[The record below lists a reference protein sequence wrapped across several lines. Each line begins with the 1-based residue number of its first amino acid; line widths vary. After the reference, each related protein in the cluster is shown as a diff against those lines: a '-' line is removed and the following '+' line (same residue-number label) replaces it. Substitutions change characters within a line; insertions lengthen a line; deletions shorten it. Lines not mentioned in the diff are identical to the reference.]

1 VSFVSY
7 YAAVKSRSEVTI
19 MKIAIAAIKGGVGKT
34 TLTFCLAAI
43 LSQMGKKVLCLDL
56 DHQGD
61 LSAAMGASKDDSEP
75 SLGQILHAPKREQA
89 EMLAKGIID
98 IPGCC
103 HLITPGS
110 NLGSYQ
116 AEIENGLSSESR
128 LADALNGFDNAY
140 ENYDYVLL
148 DTPKGEGLFT
158 KNALVACDNVII
170 PVQTEYFALKNI
182 PELLGLISQI
192 ADRANP
198 GVFVSAMVPSR
209 MKQTSLHKSI
219 HEQLLAWD
227 VREQLPYQ
235 RELAWIAPPIR
246 DLTIYA
252 ELSAQ
257 GESLY
262 TYSGVKKEH
271 RAPFIAIAE
280 HLELMKS
287 NGVQHEVTAVG

>member
-1 VSFVSY
+1 M
-7 YAAVKSRSEVTI
+7 I
-19 MKIAIAAIKGGVGKT
+19 IAIAAIKGGVGKT
-34 TLTFCLAAI
+34 TLTFCLAAT
-43 LSQMGKKVLCLDL
+43 LVEMGKKVLCLDL

-61 LSAAMGASKDDSEP
+61 LSAALGAGKDDSEP
-75 SLGQILHAPKREQA
+75 TLGQILYAPKREQA
-89 EMLAKGIID
+89 EMLARGIID

-103 HLITPGS
+103 HLVTPGS
-110 NLGSYQ
+110 ELGSYQ
-116 AEIENGLSSESR
+116 SEIENGLASESR
-128 LADALNGFDNAY
+128 LADALAGFNKAY

-158 KNALVACDNVII
+158 KNALVACDNVIV

-182 PELLGLISQI
+182 PELLGLIGQI

-198 GVFVSAMVPSR
+198 SVFVSALVPSR

-219 HEQLLAWD
+219 HEQLLGWD
-227 VREQLPYQ
+227 VREQLPHQ
-235 RELAWIAPPIR
+235 TQASWVAPPIR
-246 DLTIYA
+246 DLTIYS

-262 TYSGVKKEH
+262 TYPGVKKMH

-280 HLELMKS
+280 YLERIAGQS
-287 NGVQHEVTAVG
+287 IQREVEAVG

>member
-1 VSFVSY
+1 M
-7 YAAVKSRSEVTI
+7 I
-19 MKIAIAAIKGGVGKT
+19 IAIAAIKGGVGKT
-34 TLTFCLAAI
+34 TLTFCLAAT
-43 LSQMGKKVLCLDL
+43 LSEMGKKVLCLDL

-61 LSAAMGASKDDSEP
+61 LSAALGASKDDSEP
-75 SLGQILHAPKREQA
+75 TLGQILYAPKREQA
-89 EMLAKGIID
+89 EMLARGIID

-103 HLITPGS
+103 HLVTPGS
-110 NLGSYQ
+110 DLGSYQ
-116 AEIENGLSSESR
+116 SEIENGLASESR
-128 LADALNGFDNAY
+128 LADALAGFNKAY

-158 KNALVACDNVII
+158 KNALVACDNVIV

-198 GVFVSAMVPSR
+198 SVSVSALVPSR

-219 HEQLLAWD
+219 HKQLLEWD
-227 VREQLPYQ
+227 VREQLPHQ
-235 RELAWIAPPIR
+235 NQASWVAPPIR

-262 TYSGVKKEH
+262 TYPGVKEMH

-280 HLELMKS
+280 YLEAIASQNVKR
-287 NGVQHEVTAVG
+287 EVEAVG

>member
-1 VSFVSY
+1 M
-7 YAAVKSRSEVTI
+7 I
-19 MKIAIAAIKGGVGKT
+19 IAIAAIKGGVGKT
-34 TLTFCLAAI
+34 TLTFCLAAT
-43 LSQMGKKVLCLDL
+43 LSAMGKRVLCLDL

-61 LSAAMGASKDDSEP
+61 LSAALGASKDDSEP
-75 SLGQILHAPKREQA
+75 SLGQVLYAPKREQA
-89 EMLAKGIID
+89 AMLAHGIID
-98 IPGCC
+98 VPGCC

-110 NLGSYQ
+110 DLGSYQ
-116 AEIENGLSSESR
+116 SEIENGLSSESR
-128 LADALNGFDNAY
+128 LADALSGFNSAY

-182 PELLGLISQI
+182 PELLGLIGQI

-198 GVFVSAMVPSR
+198 NVSVSALVPSR

-219 HEQLLAWD
+219 YKQLTDWD
-227 VREQLPYQ
+227 VRKQLPHQ
-235 RELAWIAPPIR
+235 KEAAWLAPPIK

-257 GESLY
+257 AESLY
-262 TYSGVKKEH
+262 SYLGVKKVH
-271 RAPFIAIAE
+271 RDPFIEIAE
-280 HLELMKS
+280 HLEELRSQS
-287 NGVQHEVTAVG
+287 NRSEVMVVG

>member
-1 VSFVSY
+1 M
-7 YAAVKSRSEVTI
+7 I
-19 MKIAIAAIKGGVGKT
+19 IAIAAIKGGVGKT
-34 TLTFCLAAI
+34 TLTFCLAAT
-43 LSQMGKKVLCLDL
+43 LSKMGKKVLCLDL

-61 LSAAMGASKDDSEP
+61 LSAALGAGKDDSAP
-75 SLGQILHAPKREQA
+75 TLGQILYAPKREQA
-89 EMLAKGIID
+89 AMFARGIID

-116 AEIENGLSSESR
+116 AEIENGLASENR
-128 LADALNGFDNAY
+128 LADALAVFNKAY

-158 KNALVACDNVII
+158 KNALVACDNVIV

-182 PELLGLISQI
+182 PELLTLIGQI

-198 GVFVSAMVPSR
+198 NVSVSALVPSR
-209 MKQTSLHKSI
+209 VKQTSLHKSI
-219 HEQLLAWD
+219 HEQLLEWD
-227 VREQLPYQ
+227 VREQLPHQ
-235 RELAWIAPPIR
+235 EQKAWVSPPIR
-246 DLTIYA
+246 DLTVYA

-262 TYSGVKKEH
+262 TYAGVKKAH

-280 HLELMKS
+280 HLESLNTQS
-287 NGVQHEVTAVG
+287 LQREVEAVG

>member
-1 VSFVSY
+1 M
-7 YAAVKSRSEVTI
+7 I
-19 MKIAIAAIKGGVGKT
+19 IAIAAIKGGVGKT
-34 TLTFCLAAI
+34 TLTFCLAAT

-61 LSAAMGASKDDSEP
+61 LSAALGASKDDSDP
-75 SLGQILHAPKREQA
+75 TLGQILYAPKREQA
-89 EMLAKGIID
+89 EMLARGVID

-116 AEIENGLSSESR
+116 SEIENGLASESR
-128 LADALNGFDNAY
+128 LADALSGFNSAY

-158 KNALVACDNVII
+158 KNALVACDNVIV

-182 PELLGLISQI
+182 PELLGLIGQI

-198 GVFVSAMVPSR
+198 NVSVSALVPSR
-209 MKQTSLHKSI
+209 VKQTSLHKSI
-219 HEQLLAWD
+219 HDQLLAWD
-227 VREQLPYQ
+227 VREQLPHQ
-235 RELAWIAPPIR
+235 KQKAWVSPPIR
-246 DLTIYA
+246 DLTMYA

-262 TYSGVKKEH
+262 TYPGVKKMH
-271 RAPFIAIAE
+271 RAPFVAIAE
-280 HLELMKS
+280 HLEEINDQK
-287 NGVQHEVTAVG
+287 NQHEVAAVG

>member
-1 VSFVSY
+1 M
-7 YAAVKSRSEVTI
+7 I
-19 MKIAIAAIKGGVGKT
+19 IAIAAIKGGVGKT
-34 TLTFCLAAI
+34 TLTFCLAAT

-61 LSAAMGASKDDSEP
+61 LSAAFGAGKDDSEP
-75 SLGQILHAPKREQA
+75 TLGQILYAPKREQA
-89 EMLAKGIID
+89 EMLARGIID

-110 NLGSYQ
+110 DLGSYQ
-116 AEIENGLSSESR
+116 AEIENGLASENR
-128 LADALNGFDNAY
+128 LADALAGFESTY
-140 ENYDYVLL
+140 ENYDYILL

-158 KNALVACDNVII
+158 KNALVACENVII

-182 PELLGLISQI
+182 PELLGLVGQI

-198 GVFVSAMVPSR
+198 NITVSALVPSR

-219 HEQLLAWD
+219 HAQLVEWD
-227 VREQLPYQ
+227 VREQLPHQ
-235 RELAWIAPPIR
+235 KEAAWVAPPIK

-262 TYSGVKKEH
+262 TYAGVKKAH
-271 RAPFIAIAE
+271 RAPFVEIAK
-280 HLELMKS
+280 HLEAMKGQDIS
-287 NGVQHEVTAVG
+287 PEVAAVG

>member
-1 VSFVSY
+1 M
-7 YAAVKSRSEVTI
+7 I
-19 MKIAIAAIKGGVGKT
+19 IAIAAIKGGVGKT
-34 TLTFCLAAI
+34 TLTFCLAAT
-43 LSQMGKKVLCLDL
+43 LYKMGKKVLCLDL

-61 LSAAMGASKDDSEP
+61 LSAALGASKDDSAP
-75 SLGQILHAPKREQA
+75 TLGQILYAPKREQA
-89 EMLAKGIID
+89 AMFARGIID

-116 AEIENGLSSESR
+116 AEIENGLASENR
-128 LADALNGFDNAY
+128 LADALAVFNKAY

-158 KNALVACDNVII
+158 KNALVACDNVIV

-182 PELLGLISQI
+182 PELLALIGQI

-198 GVFVSAMVPSR
+198 NISVSALVPSR
-209 MKQTSLHKSI
+209 VKQTSLHKSI
-219 HEQLLAWD
+219 HEQLLEWD
-227 VREQLPYQ
+227 VREQLPHQ
-235 RELAWIAPPIR
+235 EQKAWVSPPIR
-246 DLTIYA
+246 DLTVYA

-262 TYSGVKKEH
+262 TYAGVKKAH

-280 HLELMKS
+280 YLESLNTQS
-287 NGVQHEVTAVG
+287 LQREVEAVG

>member
-1 VSFVSY
+1 MII
-7 YAAVKSRSEVTI
+7 AV
-19 MKIAIAAIKGGVGKT
+19 AAIKGGVGKT
-34 TLTFCLAAI
+34 TLTFCLAAV
-43 LSQMGKKVLCLDL
+43 LSNMGKKVLCLDL

-61 LSAAMGASKDDSEP
+61 LSAALGASKDDSEP
-75 SLGQILHAPKREQA
+75 SIGQILYAPKREQA
-89 EMLAKGIID
+89 DMLASGIID

-103 HLITPGS
+103 HLVTPGS
-110 NLGSYQ
+110 DLGSYQ
-116 AEIENGLSSESR
+116 SEIENGLASESR
-128 LADALNGFDNAY
+128 LADALSGFSSKY
-140 ENYDYVLL
+140 EEYDYILL

-182 PELLGLISQI
+182 PELLGLIGQI

-198 GVFVSAMVPSR
+198 DVSVSALVPSR

-219 HEQLLAWD
+219 YEQLLAWD
-227 VREQLPYQ
+227 VREQLPHQ
-235 RELAWIAPPIR
+235 KQAAWVAPPIR

-262 TYSGVKKEH
+262 TYSGVKKTH
-271 RAPFIAIAE
+271 RDPFAAIAE
-280 HLELMKS
+280 HLEALSAQSFQK
-287 NGVQHEVTAVG
+287 EVETVG

>member
-1 VSFVSY
+1 M
-7 YAAVKSRSEVTI
+7 I
-19 MKIAIAAIKGGVGKT
+19 IAIAIKGGVGKT
-34 TLTFCLAAI
+34 TLTFCLAAT

-61 LSAAMGASKDDSEP
+61 LSAALGASKDDSDP
-75 SLGQILHAPKREQA
+75 TLGQILYAPKREQA
-89 EMLAKGIID
+89 EMLARGVID

-116 AEIENGLSSESR
+116 SEIENGLASESR
-128 LADALNGFDNAY
+128 LADALSGFNSAY

-158 KNALVACDNVII
+158 KNALVACDNVIV

-182 PELLGLISQI
+182 PELLGLIGQI

-198 GVFVSAMVPSR
+198 NVSVSALVPSR
-209 MKQTSLHKSI
+209 VKQTSLHKSI
-219 HEQLLAWD
+219 HDQLLAWD
-227 VREQLPYQ
+227 VREQLPHQ
-235 RELAWIAPPIR
+235 KQKAWVSPPIR
-246 DLTIYA
+246 DLTMYA

-262 TYSGVKKEH
+262 TYPGVKKMH
-271 RAPFIAIAE
+271 RAPFVAIAE
-280 HLELMKS
+280 HLEEINDQK
-287 NGVQHEVTAVG
+287 NQHEVAAVG

>member
-1 VSFVSY
+1 M
-7 YAAVKSRSEVTI
+7 I
-19 MKIAIAAIKGGVGKT
+19 IAIAAIKGGVGKT
-34 TLTFCLAAI
+34 TLTFCLAAT
-43 LSQMGKKVLCLDL
+43 LSEMGKKVLCLDL

-61 LSAAMGASKDDSEP
+61 LSAALGASKDDSDP
-75 SLGQILHAPKREQA
+75 TLGQILYAPKREQA
-89 EMLAKGIID
+89 EMLARGIID

-103 HLITPGS
+103 HLVTPGS
-110 NLGSYQ
+110 DLGAYQ
-116 AEIENGLSSESR
+116 SEIENGLASESR
-128 LADALNGFDNAY
+128 LADALGGFNKAY

-158 KNALVACDNVII
+158 KNALVACDNVIV

-182 PELLGLISQI
+182 PELLGLIGQI

-198 GVFVSAMVPSR
+198 RVSVSALVPSR

-219 HEQLLAWD
+219 HQQLLDWD
-227 VREQLPYQ
+227 VREQLPHQ
-235 RELAWIAPPIR
+235 KQASWVAPPIR
-246 DLTIYA
+246 DLTLYA

-262 TYSGVKKEH
+262 TYPGVKKMH

-280 HLELMKS
+280 YLDTLAGQS
-287 NGVQHEVTAVG
+287 IQREVEAVG

>member
-1 VSFVSY
+1 M
-7 YAAVKSRSEVTI
+7 I
-19 MKIAIAAIKGGVGKT
+19 IAIAAIKGGVGKT
-34 TLTFCLAAI
+34 TLTFCLAAT
-43 LSQMGKKVLCLDL
+43 LTKMGKKVLCLDL

-61 LSAAMGASKDDSEP
+61 LSAAMGANKDDSEP
-75 SLGQILHAPKREQA
+75 SIGQILYAPKREQA
-89 EMLAKGIID
+89 EMLARGIID
-98 IPGCC
+98 IPTCC

-116 AEIENGLSSESR
+116 TEIENGLASESR
-128 LADALNGFDNAY
+128 LADALDGFNSIY

-158 KNALVACDNVII
+158 KNALVACDNVIV

-198 GVFVSAMVPSR
+198 DVSVVAMVPSR

-219 HEQLLAWD
+219 HKQLLEWD

-235 RELAWIAPPIR
+235 QHQAWIAPPIR
-246 DLTIYA
+246 DLTIYS

-262 TYSGVKKEH
+262 TYSGVKKAH
-271 RAPFIAIAE
+271 REPFIAIAE
-280 HLELMKS
+280 HLESLSSKS
-287 NGVQHEVTAVG
+287 TQREVETVG

>member
-1 VSFVSY
+1 M
-7 YAAVKSRSEVTI
+7 I
-19 MKIAIAAIKGGVGKT
+19 IAIAAIKGGVGKT
-34 TLTFCLAAI
+34 TLTFCLAAT
-43 LSQMGKKVLCLDL
+43 LSEMGKRVLCLDL

-61 LSAAMGASKDDSEP
+61 LSAALGAGKDDSEP
-75 SLGQILHAPKREQA
+75 TIGQILYAPKREQA
-89 EMLAKGIID
+89 AMLARGIID

-110 NLGSYQ
+110 DLGSYQ
-116 AEIENGLSSESR
+116 SEIENGLASENR
-128 LADALNGFDNAY
+128 LADALAGFNKAY

-158 KNALVACDNVII
+158 KNALVACDNVIV

-182 PELLGLISQI
+182 PELLRLISQI

-198 GVFVSAMVPSR
+198 DVSVSALVPSR

-219 HEQLLAWD
+219 HEQLLEWD
-227 VREQLPYQ
+227 VREQLPHQ
-235 RELAWIAPPIR
+235 EQNTWVSPPIR
-246 DLTIYA
+246 DLTVYA

-262 TYSGVKKEH
+262 TYPGVKKAH

-280 HLELMKS
+280 HLESLNTQS
-287 NGVQHEVTAVG
+287 LQREVKAVG

>member
-1 VSFVSY
+1 M
-7 YAAVKSRSEVTI
+7 I
-19 MKIAIAAIKGGVGKT
+19 IAIAAIKGGVGKT
-34 TLTFCLAAI
+34 TLTFCLAAT
-43 LSQMGKKVLCLDL
+43 LSEMGKKVLCLDL

-61 LSAAMGASKDDSEP
+61 LSAALGASKDDSDP
-75 SLGQILHAPKREQA
+75 TLGQILYAPKREQA
-89 EMLAKGIID
+89 EMLARGIID

-103 HLITPGS
+103 HLVTPGS
-110 NLGSYQ
+110 DLGAYQ
-116 AEIENGLSSESR
+116 SEIENGLASESR
-128 LADALNGFDNAY
+128 LADALVGFNKAY

-158 KNALVACDNVII
+158 KNALVACDNVIV

-182 PELLGLISQI
+182 PELLGLIGQI

-198 GVFVSAMVPSR
+198 SVSVSALVPSR

-219 HEQLLAWD
+219 HQQLLDWD
-227 VREQLPYQ
+227 VREQLPHQ
-235 RELAWIAPPIR
+235 KQASWVAPPIR
-246 DLTIYA
+246 DLTLYA

-262 TYSGVKKEH
+262 TYPGVKKMH

-280 HLELMKS
+280 YLEAITSQS
-287 NGVQHEVTAVG
+287 NQREVEAVG

>member
-1 VSFVSY
+1 M
-7 YAAVKSRSEVTI
+7 I
-19 MKIAIAAIKGGVGKT
+19 IAIAAIKGGVGKT
-34 TLTFCLAAI
+34 TLTFCLAAT
-43 LSQMGKKVLCLDL
+43 LSKMGKKVLCLDL

-61 LSAAMGASKDDSEP
+61 LSAALGASKDDSAP
-75 SLGQILHAPKREQA
+75 TLGQILYAPKREQA
-89 EMLAKGIID
+89 AMFARGIID

-110 NLGSYQ
+110 NLGSHQ
-116 AEIENGLSSESR
+116 AEIENGLASENR
-128 LADALNGFDNAY
+128 LADALAVFNKAY

-158 KNALVACDNVII
+158 KNALVACDNVIV

-182 PELLGLISQI
+182 PELLALIGQI

-198 GVFVSAMVPSR
+198 NISVSALVPSR
-209 MKQTSLHKSI
+209 VKQTSLHKSI
-219 HEQLLAWD
+219 HEQLLEWD
-227 VREQLPYQ
+227 VREQLPHQ
-235 RELAWIAPPIR
+235 EQKAWVSPPIR
-246 DLTIYA
+246 DLTVYA

-262 TYSGVKKEH
+262 TYAGVKKAH

-280 HLELMKS
+280 HLESLNTQS
-287 NGVQHEVTAVG
+287 LQREVEAVG

>member
-1 VSFVSY
+1 M
-7 YAAVKSRSEVTI
+7 I
-19 MKIAIAAIKGGVGKT
+19 IAIAAIKGGVGKT
-34 TLTFCLAAI
+34 TLTFCLAAT

-61 LSAAMGASKDDSEP
+61 LSAALGASKDDSDP
-75 SLGQILHAPKREQA
+75 TLGQILYAPKREQA
-89 EMLAKGIID
+89 EMLARGVID

-116 AEIENGLSSESR
+116 SEIENGLASESR
-128 LADALNGFDNAY
+128 LADALSGFNKTY

-158 KNALVACDNVII
+158 KNALVACDNVIV

-182 PELLGLISQI
+182 PELLGLIGQI

-198 GVFVSAMVPSR
+198 NVSVSALVPSR
-209 MKQTSLHKSI
+209 VKQTSLHKSI
-219 HEQLLAWD
+219 HDQLLAWD
-227 VREQLPYQ
+227 VREQLPHQ
-235 RELAWIAPPIR
+235 KQKSWVSPPIR
-246 DLTIYA
+246 DLTMYA

-262 TYSGVKKEH
+262 TYPGVKKMH
-271 RAPFIAIAE
+271 RAPFVAIAE
-280 HLELMKS
+280 HLEEL
-287 NGVQHEVTAVG
+287 NGQKNQHEVAAVG

>member
-1 VSFVSY
+1 M
-7 YAAVKSRSEVTI
+7 I
-19 MKIAIAAIKGGVGKT
+19 IAIAAIKGGVGKT
-34 TLTFCLAAI
+34 TLTFCLAAT

-61 LSAAMGASKDDSEP
+61 LSAAFGASKDDSDP
-75 SLGQILHAPKREQA
+75 TLGQILFAPKREQA
-89 EMLAKGIID
+89 EMLARGIID

-110 NLGSYQ
+110 DLGSFQ

-128 LADALNGFDNAY
+128 LADALAGFNTKY
-140 ENYDYVLL
+140 ESYDYILL

-158 KNALVACDNVII
+158 KNALVACDNVVI

-182 PELLGLISQI
+182 PELLGLIGQI

-198 GVFVSAMVPSR
+198 MVSVSVLVPSR

-219 HEQLLAWD
+219 HAQLVEWD
-227 VREQLPYQ
+227 VREQLPHQ
-235 RELAWIAPPIR
+235 KQTAWIAPPIK

-257 GESLY
+257 AESLY
-262 TYSGVKKEH
+262 SYSGVKKAH
-271 RAPFIAIAE
+271 REPFVKIAE
-280 HLELMKS
+280 HLETLRTQGNKR
-287 NGVQHEVTAVG
+287 EVTSVG

>member
-1 VSFVSY
+1 M
-7 YAAVKSRSEVTI
+7 I
-19 MKIAIAAIKGGVGKT
+19 IAIAAIKGGVGKT
-34 TLTFCLAAI
+34 TLTFCLAAT
-43 LSQMGKKVLCLDL
+43 LSEMGKKVLCLDL

-61 LSAAMGASKDDSEP
+61 LSAALGASKDDSDP
-75 SLGQILHAPKREQA
+75 TLGQILYAPKREQA
-89 EMLAKGIID
+89 EMLARGIID

-103 HLITPGS
+103 HLVTPGS
-110 NLGSYQ
+110 DLGAYQ
-116 AEIENGLSSESR
+116 SEIENGLASESR
-128 LADALNGFDNAY
+128 LADALGGFNKAY

-158 KNALVACDNVII
+158 KNALVACDNVIV

-182 PELLGLISQI
+182 PELLGLIGQI

-198 GVFVSAMVPSR
+198 SVSVSALVPSR

-219 HEQLLAWD
+219 HQQLLDWD
-227 VREQLPYQ
+227 VREQLPHQ
-235 RELAWIAPPIR
+235 KQASWVAPPIR
-246 DLTIYA
+246 DLTLYA

-262 TYSGVKKEH
+262 TYPGVKKMH

-280 HLELMKS
+280 YLDTLAGQS
-287 NGVQHEVTAVG
+287 IQREVEAVG

>member
-1 VSFVSY
+1 M
-7 YAAVKSRSEVTI
+7 I
-19 MKIAIAAIKGGVGKT
+19 IAIAAIKGGVGKT
-34 TLTFCLAAI
+34 TLTFCLAAT
-43 LSQMGKKVLCLDL
+43 LSKMGKKVLCLDL

-61 LSAAMGASKDDSEP
+61 LSAAFGASKDDSDP
-75 SLGQILHAPKREQA
+75 ALGKILYAPKREQA
-89 EMLAKGIID
+89 EMLASGIID

-103 HLITPGS
+103 HLVTPGS
-110 NLGSYQ
+110 DLGSYQ

-128 LADALNGFDNAY
+128 LSDALTEFNAKY
-140 ENYDYVLL
+140 EGYDYILL

-158 KNALVACDNVII
+158 KNALVACDNVVI

-198 GVFVSAMVPSR
+198 MVSVSALVPSR

-219 HEQLLAWD
+219 YAQLVNWD
-227 VREQLPYQ
+227 VREQLPHQ
-235 RELAWIAPPIR
+235 KQAAWIAPPIK

-257 GESLY
+257 AESLY
-262 TYSGVKKEH
+262 TYSGVKKSH
-271 RAPFIAIAE
+271 REPFVKIAK
-280 HLELMKS
+280 HLETLREQDSKR
-287 NGVQHEVTAVG
+287 EVTTVG